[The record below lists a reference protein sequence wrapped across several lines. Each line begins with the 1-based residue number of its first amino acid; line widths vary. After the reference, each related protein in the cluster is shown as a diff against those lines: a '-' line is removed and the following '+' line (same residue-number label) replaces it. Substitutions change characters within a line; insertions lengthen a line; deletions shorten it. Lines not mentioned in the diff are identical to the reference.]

1 MNVKKGGRRASKK
14 EPGKLK
20 CGKREGKILKK
31 FSEGVK
37 QAEKKSEKAK
47 GRKGSGK
54 TDKKQAKP
62 IKKHKTLQM
71 S

>member
-1 MNVKKGGRRASKK
+1 MKRQRDEERAKKYLENSNVKKGK
-14 EPGKLK
+14 E
-20 CGKREGKILKK
+20 KILKK

-54 TDKKQAKP
+54 TDKKRTKP